1 MVILFVGD
9 ILVLIGAFYAMALLR
24 FDVGA
29 RNPLQIQLFILL
41 FALWLVVFFIFDLYN
56 IRRINPNPRNIGLLV
71 AAMVVN
77 TLIGVL
83 LFYLISA
90 GITPKT
96 NLAILVTATLI
107 LMIVWRRTFYI
118 LFTKRFVRRILIIG
132 NNPLTKHL
140 IQEIKDH
147 QQLGTVVAVWETIA
161 STPLKLEVDLV
172 IADGVDPEQLLT
184 LSRALDTEILSLTEA
199 YETIFAKIP
208 IELMTEHQ
216 AVQLMTN
223 RITPA
228 QRYIYRVLEIMI
240 ATLIILATSP
250 FLLIASIALWVEE
263 GGSPFYSQ
271 PRVGKHGKIFYF
283 YKLRSMHHNAEQHGA
298 QWAKEKDTR
307 ITTVGRIVRTTHL
320 DEVPQMINIIR
331 GDLALIGPRA
341 ERPEFVKDLEQQIP
355 YYYLRHTVK
364 PGFTGWAQI
373 KYRYARSVQDSK
385 EKFEYDLYYLKHK
398 NPLFDVGIVLKT
410 AQIMFTH

>member
-1 MVILFVGD
+1 MLFLGD
-9 ILVLIGAFYAMALLR
+9 ILMLLGAFYVMALLR

-29 RNPLQIQLFILL
+29 RNPLQIQLFVVL
-41 FALWLVVFFIFDLYN
+41 FGLWLVVFFIFDLYN
-56 IRRINPNPRNIGLLV
+56 IRRINPNPRNIGLLM

-83 LFYLISA
+83 LFYLISV

-96 NLAILVTATLI
+96 NLAILVGATFV
-107 LMIVWRRTFYI
+107 LMVLWRRVFYL
-118 LFTKRFVRRILIIG
+118 LFTKRFMRRIVIIG
-132 NNPLTKHL
+132 NNPLTEHL
-140 IQEIKDH
+140 IQEIKEH
-147 QQLGTVVAVWETIA
+147 KQLGTVVATWQTIPA
-161 STPLKLEVDLV
+161 DIEGIDVDLV
-172 IADGVDPEQLLT
+172 IAEGIDPQTLLGLART
-184 LSRALDTEILSLTEA
+184 LDTQILSLTEA

-208 IELMTEHQ
+208 IELMDEHQ
-216 AVQLMTN
+216 AIHLMGT
-223 RITPA
+223 RTTPA
-228 QRYIYRVLEIMI
+228 QYYVYRILEILI
-240 ATLIILATSP
+240 ASVILVATLP
-250 FLLIASIALWVEE
+250 FLLIAVIALWIEE

-271 PRVGKHGKIFYF
+271 ARVGQHGKIFYF
-283 YKLRSMHHNAEQHGA
+283 HKLRSMRHNAEQHGA
-298 QWAKEKDTR
+298 QWAQQKDTR
-307 ITTVGRIVRTTHL
+307 ITSIGRIVRKTHL
-320 DEVPQMINIIR
+320 DEVPQMINIMQ

-373 KYRYARSVQDSK
+373 KYRYARSIQDSK